1 MSHFVSLS
9 FFIPLYLEARIIQ
22 SSGFVTKAKLYC
34 SPRDGPINQDKLLWQ
49 GIVTLFRK
57 PADQEDGGLV
67 PQGTVLPELEFR
79 LLLY

>member
-22 SSGFVTKAKLYC
+22 RSGFVTKAKLYC

-67 PQGTVLPELEFR
+67 SPRTILPS
-79 LLLY
+79 